1 MQLDAKNI
9 QLILF
14 RIKNFVL
21 INFILFRMD
30 RVEILALRVD
40 DLRNKLSELNLQ
52 TSGTKSMLQQRL
64 LAHYRLNNEEQNIS
78 DDESVATAPMMTNEN
93 NRSWF
98 TLKDVEGSISEFSG
112 TIGSVD
118 VDQWINE
125 VEECGSTVQWNQLQM
140 FVYAKQL
147 LRGAA
152 RSFVKSQQNIRSWE
166 ILKTVLLDEFEVSVI
181 SRNTSKIK

>member
-1 MQLDAKNI
+1 MQLAAKNI

-52 TSGTKSMLQQRL
+52 TNGTKSMLQQRL

-98 TLKDVEGSISEFSG
+98 TLKMSKVVFL
-112 TIGSVD
+112 
-118 VDQWINE
+118 N
-125 VEECGSTVQWNQLQM
+125 
-140 FVYAKQL
+140 
-147 LRGAA
+147 
-152 RSFVKSQQNIRSWE
+152 SQ
-166 ILKTVLLDEFEVSVI
+166 VL
-181 SRNTSKIK
+181 

>member
-1 MQLDAKNI
+1 MLSKQLDAKNI
-9 QLILF
+9 KLSLF
-14 RIKNFVL
+14 RIENFVL

-30 RVEILALRVD
+30 RIEILALRVD

-98 TLKDVEGSISEFSG
+98 TLKDVEGSISEFLG

-118 VDQWINE
+118 VDQ
-125 VEECGSTVQWNQLQM
+125 
-140 FVYAKQL
+140 
-147 LRGAA
+147 
-152 RSFVKSQQNIRSWE
+152 
-166 ILKTVLLDEFEVSVI
+166 
-181 SRNTSKIK
+181 